1 MRNGKSLHATGKS
14 PFKVVNYTGCRRN
27 VPQQRLCVASDL
39 LPYFAVRN
47 PIVTFINSIKP
58 ASADGGKKEPP
69 AVVFLQQEVLLL
81 LTRFIVISH
90 PHKAAE

>member
-14 PFKVVNYTGCRRN
+14 PFKVVQMKGSIRTSLCCFGFIALLCRSKPHCN
-27 VPQQRLCVASDL
+27 FSLYGMD
-39 LPYFAVRN
+39 
-47 PIVTFINSIKP
+47 NSIKP
-58 ASADGGKKEPP
+58 APADGGKKEPP